1 MDFGIDPLKDSVA
14 DAFMTLPLLIIGLI
28 FFIGALTSNIGLL
41 FLFFGHLIVVPAIGF
56 LSNERGVPWSTMI
69 NGSDSFDLKKLFRAV
84 FSYVVF
90 FSLHATSL
98 TNLVGDSG
106 LSIWAIALL
115 PIFGQVAA
123 RYGYDKP
130 KDLSAFFFVNPPA
143 WIASWQGVE
152 ESAAGSSK
160 CAILPGVDAKNVYT
174 TPSDWLSH
182 LSFFFGFIISN
193 AVAIYNEP
201 VPEVSTAGADD
212 DTKASRLAKLQ
223 ARVNNRKSLCT
234 SIIITSIVLFIVLLI
249 FRFKVAC
256 ENKIA
261 YTLVPV
267 LIACMTGVSWFS
279 VIYNNC
285 GVRPTDVL
293 GIVQGMIP
301 SNLIDNPIVCM
312 A

>member
-1 MDFGIDPLKDSVA
+1 MDIGIEPFKDSVG

-28 FFIGALTSNIGLL
+28 FFIGTLTSNIGLL
-41 FLFFGHLIVVPAIGF
+41 LLFLGHLIVVPAIGF
-56 LSNERGVPWSTMI
+56 LSNERGLPWSSGDIEKETL
-69 NGSDSFDLKKLFRAV
+69 DWKKAFRAV
-84 FSYVVF
+84 FSYIVF

-106 LSIWAIALL
+106 ISIWAIALL
-115 PIFGQVAA
+115 PIFGQLAG
-123 RYGYDKP
+123 RYNYK
-130 KDLSAFFFVNPPA
+130 KNLSAFFFVNPPA
-143 WIASWQGVE
+143 WIAAWQGVE

-160 CAILPGVDAKNVYT
+160 CAMLPGVDAKDVYT

-193 AVAIYNEP
+193 AIAIYNEP
-201 VPEVSTAGADD
+201 VPEVGTGGDD
-212 DTKASRLAKLQ
+212 DTKATRLEKLQ

-234 SIIITSIVLFIVLLI
+234 SIILTSIVVFIVLLI

-279 VIYNNC
+279 IIYNNC

-301 SNLIDNPIVCM
+301 TNLIDNPIVCM